1 MSFVVWSQ
9 PIAKVDDAVR
19 LVEAAY
25 EQDTRAF
32 LLEGNLLPAEF
43 FDLRTRFAGEFVQK
57 LVNYGLRV
65 AAVFPPDPAHG
76 ERFREFVG
84 ELRRGHAFRTFE
96 ARAEAEA
103 WLGAG

>member
-9 PIAKVDDAVR
+9 PIAKVDDALR
-19 LVEAAY
+19 LVEASY
-25 EQDTRAF
+25 EQQSRAF
-32 LLEGNLLPAEF
+32 LLEEHLLPAEF

-65 AAVFPPDPAHG
+65 AAVFPPDAARG

-84 ELRRGHAFRTFE
+84 ELRGGHRFRTFE
-96 ARAEAEA
+96 TRAEAEA
-103 WLGAG
+103 WLASS